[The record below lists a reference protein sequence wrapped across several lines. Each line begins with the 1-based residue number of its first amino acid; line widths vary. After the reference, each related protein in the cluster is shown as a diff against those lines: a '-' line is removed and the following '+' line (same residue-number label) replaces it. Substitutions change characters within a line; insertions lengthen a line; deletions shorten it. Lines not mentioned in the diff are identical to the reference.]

1 MNSRTEAWLALAATA
16 PSADN
21 SQPWRFAVKALTLEV
36 HYLQRQASSL
46 FGCDAH
52 ATLLSIGGMAHILH
66 TCGAEIEWR
75 DCIHGAPYFA
85 AKLPDT
91 PPRDANR
98 FFDRHTNR
106 HPYKKGGVSMD
117 SLRAIPL
124 DTNGSTTRVDWI
136 VDRTMIDTL
145 ATCVGE
151 VSYQRFR
158 SQAQHDSLM
167 HSLRFTEEAV
177 AQGDGLDIATLHLPP
192 GGAQFMRWITPW
204 QRAQS
209 LHRFGAARF
218 MAKAEQSAFRT
229 CGAVCVISAP
239 IDDEST
245 LHAGETTIDVW
256 THLNAMHLAVQP
268 WYVLSPGSFSHK
280 LDAPIAGNDVDA
292 AALSRSFTSV
302 SRALSLP
309 NNYRVHMAFRVG
321 VAKQAPVRARRLPID
336 TLSRSL

>member
-1 MNSRTEAWLALAATA
+1 MNSTTEAWLALAATA

-21 SQPWRFAVKALTLEV
+21 SQPWRFAVQGQALEV
-36 HYLQRQASSL
+36 HYLPRQASSL

-52 ATLLSIGGMAHILH
+52 ATLLSIGGMAHILN

-75 DCIHGAPYFA
+75 DCIRGAPYFV
-85 AKLPDT
+85 AKLPDAQ
-91 PPRDANR
+91 PLGANR
-98 FFDRHTNR
+98 FFERHTNR

-136 VDRTMIDTL
+136 VDRAMIDTL
-145 ATCVGE
+145 AGCVGE

-158 SQAQHDSLM
+158 SQAQHNSLM
-167 HSLRFTEEAV
+167 DSLRFSEEAV

-229 CGAVCVISAP
+229 CGAVCIISAP

-245 LHAGETTIDVW
+245 LHAGETAIDVW

-268 WYVLSPGSFSHK
+268 WYVLSPASFSHK
-280 LDAPIAGNDVDA
+280 LDAPIVGNDVDA
-292 AALSRSFTSV
+292 EALTQTFASV
-302 SRALSLP
+302 SRALALP
-309 NNYRVHMAFRVG
+309 KSDRVHMAFRVG
-321 VAKQAPVRARRLPID
+321 VAKQNAIRARRLSLAA
-336 TLSRSL
+336 LSRSL